1 MKKIYKS
8 PCILIVETN
17 VQQMLCGSTFTQSGD
32 DLKVNIGND
41 EGYFGEDNTINVN
54 SFNWDMDF

>member
-17 VQQMLCGSTFTQSGD
+17 AQQMLCGSTFTQSGD

-54 SFNWDMDF
+54 SFN